1 MVAMRG
7 ERPQTTMLRVWR
19 KTVNRRNRQRFESG
33 TALRRRP
40 KQIAASGG
48 CRHCPPVRS
57 VLKCSSGSARKENG
71 IGGGGRIVGAES
83 LGGRNC
89 CPATAGGARG
99 TGGPA
104 PGCLECVR

>member
-40 KQIAASGG
+40 KQIAARGG
-48 CRHCPPVRS
+48 CRHCPAVRS
-57 VLKCSSGSARKENG
+57 VLKCSSGSARRENG
-71 IGGGGRIVGAES
+71 IGGARGNVAAGSVGGG
-83 LGGRNC
+83 NC
-89 CPATAGGARG
+89 CPTPSGGAPQKRAHEP
-99 TGGPA
+99 TTF
-104 PGCLECVR
+104 

>member
-48 CRHCPPVRS
+48 CRHCPAVRS

-71 IGGGGRIVGAES
+71 IGGAGRNVAGDF
-83 LGGRNC
+83 LGGRNARA
-89 CPATAGGARG
+89 ATAGGASA
-99 TGGPA
+99 TGRPPPA
-104 PGCLECVR
+104 WLNLV